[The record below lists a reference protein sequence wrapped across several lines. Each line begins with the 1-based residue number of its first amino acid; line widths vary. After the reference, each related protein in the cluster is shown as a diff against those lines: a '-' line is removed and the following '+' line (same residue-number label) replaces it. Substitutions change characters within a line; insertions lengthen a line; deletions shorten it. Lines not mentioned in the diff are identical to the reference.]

1 MKMAHRKK
9 PKVSGKKVVEMKTSK
24 EKNNVHVVGFLKEK

>member
-1 MKMAHRKK
+1 MAHREK
-9 PKVSGKKVVEMKTSK
+9 PKVSGKKKVVEMKTSK